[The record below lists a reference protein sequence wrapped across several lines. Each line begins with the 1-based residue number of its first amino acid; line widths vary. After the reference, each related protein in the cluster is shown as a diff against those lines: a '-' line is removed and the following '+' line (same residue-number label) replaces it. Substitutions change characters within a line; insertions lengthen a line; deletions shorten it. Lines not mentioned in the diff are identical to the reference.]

1 LTEPCGQSGATPS
14 SDSTHPCDCTRGVK
28 DWKASE
34 GTAGAIEA
42 LLKTG
47 AQEELKDASSRGGL
61 YGRRARWFSSQ
72 AAEVAEEP
80 EQVSSSNAGDASMG
94 GSNRGLRNDPV
105 ERSENGE
112 GQAPNFKD
120 KTARVGA
127 ERVWSETR
135 QEDRTPE
142 SGRLKKPALYNSS
155 ATQYARGS
163 MTAERPLR
171 DSRTSATP
179 GRTATSSSQQSPQ
192 KPVSETVPPE
202 VDSPRGVAP
211 VKTSARKAPPGTF
224 SIKDY
229 LAIKH
234 EVDRRPAALQPF
246 RTHTARSASAGKE
259 SLLPAQRN
267 AGAQKAPPGTFSIK
281 DYLAIK
287 HEVDRRPAALQ
298 PFRTHTARSASAD
311 TESLLPARRN
321 AGARKA
327 PPATFSVKD
336 DMAVKHAVKR
346 RPILQRSLNDRR
358 QEMRQDRREK
368 RKQETRLGRSHMER
382 GGDGSLPRGR
392 REVLGSG
399 TEVRVTRERLAE
411 TGSTDREP
419 DKPSDLSEGSLSDAL
434 VRAEAEALLDSLRS
448 LPSTASAKEELT
460 ARVRQ
465 GLIGWAHLASACEV
479 LAEEVGDQQLLL
491 DVLSSA
497 CEVETDVRF
506 VSRKW
511 ALVTEVIEKLVDKKS
526 ISLARK
532 VPSCWPSMQPTSRAQ
547 ATKALMSALMR
558 AEAYRDAT
566 EVFVEGLGEGLPLRQ
581 MKEFGMELVGG
592 LVHTKQYELA
602 GQLTEDIGRKGDYA
616 PFLNLIKT
624 LASEKLF
631 LEAFYTLDVYCK
643 AVEKPDEGTLEEL
656 AAQYAEHGYEQTGL
670 EFLAFVTKASAV
682 PHPRVSQVLVRS
694 YGLAKLPN
702 LAEKVVEAMGGFAT
716 ELDTGVRS
724 TLASAYLD
732 AGDVIKA
739 RGLLQQ
745 TVEIAPGGGSP
756 ELARTLERLIGVH
769 ALAGEVF
776 EGWEVLRWMDM
787 RSLRYDIDSLTL
799 LFEAVLREGGG
810 DVTVLMDAFEAH
822 RRFLRGQVAAA
833 GAATLLHKSLFQF
846 LTSKGLLE
854 DAVAVFAAS
863 VEDGVTVP
871 LTNCV
876 RLILDLIEA
885 GHPEVALGV
894 LRGAPEMEREYPRL
908 YYKLLDRLAGQQPAL
923 PAE

>member
-1 LTEPCGQSGATPS
+1 MLRRLTEPCGQSGATPS
-14 SDSTHPCDCTRGVK
+14 SDSTHPCDCTRGVR

-42 LLKTG
+42 LLKTE
-47 AQEELKDASSRGGL
+47 AQEELKDASNRGGL

-135 QEDRTPE
+135 RDDRTPE
-142 SGRLKKPALYNSS
+142 SGRLRKPALYNSS

-179 GRTATSSSQQSPQ
+179 GRTASSSSQQSPQ
-192 KPVSETVPPE
+192 KPVSETAPPE

-211 VKTSARKAPPGTF
+211 VKASARKAPPGTF

-259 SLLPAQRN
+259 SLLPARRN
-267 AGAQKAPPGTFSIK
+267 AGAQ
-281 DYLAIK
+281 
-287 HEVDRRPAALQ
+287 
-298 PFRTHTARSASAD
+298 
-311 TESLLPARRN
+311 
-321 AGARKA
+321 KA

-336 DMAVKHAVKR
+336 YMAVKHTVR
-346 RPILQRSLNDRR
+346 RRQVPQRSSSESR

-368 RKQETRLGRSHMER
+368 RKQETRSGLSHMER
-382 GGDGSLPRGR
+382 DGDGSLLHGR

-399 TEVRVTRERLAE
+399 TEVRVARERLVV
-411 TGSTDREP
+411 TGRTDREP
-419 DKPSDLSEGSLSDAL
+419 DKSSDLSEGQGGSLSDAL
-434 VRAEAEALLDSLRS
+434 VRAEAEALLDSLRA
-448 LPSTASAKEELT
+448 LPSTASAKEELA

-465 GLIGWAHLASACEV
+465 GLIGWAHLASACRV
-479 LAEEVGDQQLLL
+479 LAEETGDQQLLL

-506 VSRKW
+506 VFRKW

-532 VPSCWPSMQPTSRAQ
+532 VPSCWPSTQPTSRAQ

-558 AEAYRDAT
+558 AEAYQDAT

-670 EFLAFVTKASAV
+670 EFLAFVAKAGAV

-702 LAEKVVEAMGGFAT
+702 MAEKVVEAMGGFAT
-716 ELDTGVRS
+716 ELDTGVQV

-745 TVEIAPGGGSP
+745 TVEIAPGGGFR
-756 ELARTLERLIGVH
+756 ELARTLERLIGAH
-769 ALAGEVF
+769 ALAGDVF

-787 RSLRYDIDSLTL
+787 RSLRYDIDSLTS

-810 DVTVLMDAFEAH
+810 DITVLMDAFEAH

-846 LTSKGLLE
+846 LMSKGLLE

-863 VEDGVTVP
+863 VEDGVMVP
-871 LTNCV
+871 LTDCV

-894 LRGAPEMEREYPRL
+894 LRGAPEMEREYPKL